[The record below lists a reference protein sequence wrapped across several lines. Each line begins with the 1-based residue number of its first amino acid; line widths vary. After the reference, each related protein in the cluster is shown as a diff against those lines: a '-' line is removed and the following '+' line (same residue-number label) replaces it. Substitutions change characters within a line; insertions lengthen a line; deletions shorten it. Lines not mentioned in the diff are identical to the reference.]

1 MKKLIA
7 WSVPFFIVMPAVGMA
22 AVCTSYGHE
31 VASYALET
39 PKANGTLTKTQIC
52 TGNGDKGTYVITS
65 EIDVSKFGVSRTIK
79 QIAAGTYAAPNTI
92 VAQTFQTSADKD
104 AALISGDLDTLS
116 LVLYLS
122 SSLSAGITTFPVVPL
137 FYNDQTVLV
146 QCSVTD
152 ANTTVPSSAGKSLPA
167 TTLVCATKDNAV
179 VLTYSFS
186 QDPLHI
192 MLAANAV
199 EKGETTMSAVI
210 N

>member
-7 WSVPFFIVMPAVGMA
+7 CSLAFFIVMPAAGMA
-22 AVCTSYGHE
+22 AVCTSYGHDS
-31 VASYALET
+31 ASYALET
-39 PKANGTLTKTQIC
+39 PKANGTLTKMQIC
-52 TGNGDKGTYVITS
+52 TGDGDSGTYVITS

-92 VAQTFQTSADKD
+92 VAQTFKTSADKD
-104 AALISGDLDTLS
+104 DSFISGDLDTLS

-122 SSLSAGITTFPVVPL
+122 SSLSANLTTFPVTPL
-137 FYNDQTVLV
+137 FYNDQTILV

-152 ANTTVPSSAGKSLPA
+152 ANATVPSSAGKSLPA

-179 VLTYSFS
+179 VLTYSFG
-186 QDPLHI
+186 QDSLHT
-192 MLAANAV
+192 MLAAHAV